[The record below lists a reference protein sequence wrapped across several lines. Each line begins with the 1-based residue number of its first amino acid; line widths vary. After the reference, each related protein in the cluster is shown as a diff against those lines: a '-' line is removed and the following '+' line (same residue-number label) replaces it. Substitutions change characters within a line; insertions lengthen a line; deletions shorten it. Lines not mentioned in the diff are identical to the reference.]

1 MLLIPSLKIMS
12 SSIYPRRIYWAYDIG
27 MEGSTCVDVRQSE
40 EDLRLGWEVEQNV
53 GTCLFVLPLPEEEV
67 VLEFV
72 SYRSNAT
79 KYHG

>member
-53 GTCLFVLPLPEEEV
+53 RVYSFFHFLRKKLC
-67 VLEFV
+67 
-72 SYRSNAT
+72 
-79 KYHG
+79 